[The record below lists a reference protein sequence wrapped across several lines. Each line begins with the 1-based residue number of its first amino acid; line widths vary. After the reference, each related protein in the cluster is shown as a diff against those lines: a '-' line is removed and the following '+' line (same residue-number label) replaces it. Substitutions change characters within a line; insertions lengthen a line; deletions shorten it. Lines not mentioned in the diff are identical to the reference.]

1 MNYVWETELMPIYG
15 TESLK
20 EWKELLHLKKAWK
33 SADGRDD
40 PTYKVSVAWIGRTGK
55 RKWVLTI
62 VNDYTPIN
70 FSTLKA
76 AKAYAV
82 AIATLES

>member
-1 MNYVWETELMPIYG
+1 MTNLVWEHEIIGWDGKLQDTP
-15 TESLK
+15 T
-20 EWKELLHLKKAWK
+20 LHLKKAWR
-33 SADGRDD
+33 SHDGRDD
-40 PTYKVSVAWIGRTGK
+40 PLYKISVAWIGRAGK

-82 AIATLES
+82 AIVSLESS

>member
-1 MNYVWETELMPIYG
+1 MNLVWETELMPLYG
-15 TESLK
+15 GEATE
-20 EWKELLHLKKAWK
+20 WRELLHLKKAWK

-40 PTYKVSVAWIGRTGK
+40 PMYKVSVAWIGRAGK

-62 VNDYTPIN
+62 VNDYTPIT

-82 AIATLES
+82 AIVSLES